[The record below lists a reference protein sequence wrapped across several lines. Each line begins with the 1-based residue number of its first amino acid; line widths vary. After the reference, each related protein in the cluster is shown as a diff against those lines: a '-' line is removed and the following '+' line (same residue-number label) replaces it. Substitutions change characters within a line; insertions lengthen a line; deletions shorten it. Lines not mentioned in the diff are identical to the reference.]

1 MSVLDF
7 LFPKKCAGCGKKGTY
22 FCANCIRNSKLF
34 FPRAAGI
41 ASLGLRSHFGEGGGD
56 ARQICPVCERASVDG
71 VAHVQCR
78 KRLTPDGLTSIWS
91 YEKAPRELVLKL
103 KYKYVSD
110 VALSLAVPTSGVL
123 KNTKR
128 SAPNAPK
135 WNTELV
141 LVPIPLHW
149 TRKNWRG
156 FNHVEE
162 VGKILS
168 QLMGW
173 QMANLLVRS
182 KMAKQ
187 QVGLKGK
194 ERKEN
199 IQGVFVINP
208 KALDTLGAHD
218 TLNPLVLFDDVWTTG
233 ATMKEAAKVLKTAG
247 FKRVWCLTLAR

>member
-1 MSVLDF
+1 MGILDAF
-7 LFPKKCAGCGKKGTY
+7 FPKKCAGCGKTGTY

-34 FPRAAGI
+34 FP
-41 ASLGLRSHFGEGGGD
+41 
-56 ARQICPVCERASVDG
+56 QICPVCERNSVDG

-78 KRLTPDGLTSIWS
+78 KRLTPDGLTSIWN
-91 YEKAPRELVLKL
+91 YQKAPRELILKL

-110 VALSLAVPTSGVL
+110 VALSLAVPTFGVL

-128 SAPNAPK
+128 SAPQAPK
-135 WNTELV
+135 WNSKLV

-162 VGKILS
+162 VGKIFAK
-168 QLMGW
+168 LMGW

-194 ERKEN
+194 ERKSNVE
-199 IQGVFVINP
+199 GVFEVSNNLTIQQFNNIDVI
-208 KALDTLGAHD
+208 
-218 TLNPLVLFDDVWTTG
+218 LFDDVWTTG
-233 ATMKEAAKVLKTAG
+233 ATMKEAARVLKEAG
-247 FKRVWCLTLAR
+247 FKHVWCLTLAR